1 MDQESLRR
9 VQQVLQGLTQTGA
22 ARVGFLLNQ
31 NGRLVA
37 FSGTTP
43 AFHPQAR
50 FAELPDEDEGENVY
64 MTGIGETFIIG
75 AVFVDP
81 VTMET
86 VREAVEA
93 SRPQLE
99 RVLAPWLESNS

>member
-1 MDQESLRR
+1 MDQESLLR
-9 VQQVLQGLTQTGA
+9 VQQVLHGLTQTGA

-37 FSGTTP
+37 YSGTSP

-50 FAELPDEDEGENVY
+50 FAELEDEDEGENVY
-64 MTGIGETFIIG
+64 MTGLGDAFIVG
-75 AVFVDP
+75 VVFVDP

-86 VREAVEA
+86 ARDAVEA

-99 RVLAPWLESNS
+99 RVLAPWLKAR